1 MMLAQM
7 RGRSLPCTG
16 RPITPTADRRRCA
29 RRFVADLRGHRTLAI
44 GQISIMLDTR
54 MMPQVDA
61 DWSPPAVL
69 AIASALHPAVTFA
82 ALLKR

>member
-1 MMLAQM
+1 
-7 RGRSLPCTG
+7 
-16 RPITPTADRRRCA
+16 
-29 RRFVADLRGHRTLAI
+29 
-44 GQISIMLDTR
+44 MLDTR

-61 DWSPPAVL
+61 GCSAPAAL